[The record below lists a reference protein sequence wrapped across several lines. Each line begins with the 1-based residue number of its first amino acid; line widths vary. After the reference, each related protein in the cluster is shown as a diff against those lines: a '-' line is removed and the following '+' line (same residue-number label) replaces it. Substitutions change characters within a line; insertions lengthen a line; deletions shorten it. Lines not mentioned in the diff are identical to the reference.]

1 MGLSGPPDGAARMAR
16 LRPMPRPRRPRVLY
30 LAFYFPPTRASG
42 VFRSRATA
50 NHLAE
55 AGWDVTV
62 YTAPREFFT
71 DYIDSFD
78 PSLEATVHRDVRV
91 VRPGMSFHRW
101 TTSIRDYGWF
111 RGNFPTLYSTL
122 RRWETERLFPEHY
135 ASWIP
140 RVLARA
146 LAEHRRRP
154 FDVVLATGNPF
165 ASFGAAWMLH
175 RALGVPYVVDYRDAW
190 TFNQF
195 TEEVRYPDGHAAWA
209 WETRVLRDAAEV
221 VFVNNGM
228 RGWYADRYPFAAERM
243 TVVPNGWE
251 PEILGALPPELPGNR
266 PLRFGYVGTV
276 TDAMPIEELFAGWRL
291 ARGRGGLEGA
301 TLHVY
306 GHLGFFPHHVPALL
320 DRMPL
325 GEPLGVSY
333 EGPVP
338 KTAVSTVYAGL
349 DVLLFWV
356 PGARYVTSGKVF
368 EYMAT
373 GKPVVSVH
381 RPGIAAVEVLSGYPH
396 WIPTR
401 SLGAEDVA
409 DGLVAGASAARALT
423 AEAVEAGRRH
433 ARTYTRAAVLA
444 PFEQRLRE
452 IAGA

>member
-1 MGLSGPPDGAARMAR
+1 M
-16 LRPMPRPRRPRVLY
+16 LY

-62 YTAPREFFT
+62 HTAPREFFT
-71 DYIDSFD
+71 DYIDSYD
-78 PSLEATVHRDVRV
+78 PSLEATVHPGVRV
-91 VRPGMSFHRW
+91 VRPGMSYHRW
-101 TTSIRDYGWF
+101 VTDIRDYGWF
-111 RGNFPTLYSTL
+111 RGNFPTLFTTL

-140 RVLARA
+140 RVLAHA

-154 FDVVLATGNPF
+154 YDVILATGNPF
-165 ASFGAAWMLH
+165 ASFGAAWMLS
-175 RALGVPYVVDYRDAW
+175 RLLRRPYVLDFRDAW

-195 TEEVRYPDGHAAWA
+195 TEEVRYPPGHSAWT
-209 WETRVLRDAAEV
+209 WEERTLRDAAEI
-221 VFVNNGM
+221 VFVNRGM
-228 RGWYADRYPFAAERM
+228 LGWYADRYPQAAPRM

-251 PEILGALPPELPGNR
+251 PEILGDLPIGPSTATGTDSGR
-266 PLRFGYVGTV
+266 PLRLGYVGTV

-291 ARGRGGLEGA
+291 ARRDPLLRDA
-301 TLHVY
+301 TVHVY
-306 GHLGFFPHHVPALL
+306 GHLGFFPHHVPVLL

-325 GEPLGVSY
+325 EQGLGVHY

-338 KTAVSTVYAGL
+338 KAEIASAYAGL

-373 GKPVVSVH
+373 GKPIVSVH
-381 RPGIAAVEVLSGYPH
+381 RPGIAAVDVLDGYPA
-396 WIPTR
+396 WVPNA
-401 SLGAEDVA
+401 SLEPDDVA
-409 DGLVAGASAARALT
+409 AALVAGTRLARQATADSVAAARA
-423 AEAVEAGRRH
+423 H
-433 ARTYTRAAVLA
+433 ASRYTRSAVLT
-444 PFEQRLRE
+444 PFEQRLRRL
-452 IAGA
+452 ADRRPARG